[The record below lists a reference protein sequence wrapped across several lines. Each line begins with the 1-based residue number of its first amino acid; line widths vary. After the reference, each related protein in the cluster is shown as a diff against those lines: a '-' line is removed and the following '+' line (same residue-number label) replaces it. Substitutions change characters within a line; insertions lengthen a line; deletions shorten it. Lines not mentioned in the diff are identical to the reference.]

1 MIHAAAEAGET
12 VQRIRKF
19 FQEAAPE
26 KARLRLND
34 IIEEIVPLAQ
44 SEALRKGVS
53 LRTELSPELPPV
65 LGDRVK
71 VQQVLLN
78 LIVNAMEA
86 VGDVNDRPRQLLIRS
101 EMEDPNRVLVAVVD
115 SGVGIT
121 AEAMKRLFEP
131 FFTTKATRG
140 GHGIV
145 HQPFDH

>member
-65 LGDRVK
+65 LGDRIQ
-71 VQQVLLN
+71 VQQCIARIKV
-78 LIVNAMEA
+78 
-86 VGDVNDRPRQLLIRS
+86 RQMAPEI
-101 EMEDPNRVLVAVVD
+101 N
-115 SGVGIT
+115 
-121 AEAMKRLFEP
+121 
-131 FFTTKATRG
+131 
-140 GHGIV
+140 
-145 HQPFDH
+145 